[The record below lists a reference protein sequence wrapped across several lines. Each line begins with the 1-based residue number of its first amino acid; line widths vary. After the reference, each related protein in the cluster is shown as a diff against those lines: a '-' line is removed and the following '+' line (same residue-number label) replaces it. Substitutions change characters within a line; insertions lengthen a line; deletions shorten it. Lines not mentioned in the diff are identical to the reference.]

1 MAKTPGWQIEKLGQG
16 SHAGQG
22 WVLREYTPA
31 GNPTGRM
38 LRWHPGGGRHGP
50 SPYWRVTGGPAGK
63 SEIIPGG
70 QEP

>member
-1 MAKTPGWQIEKLGQG
+1 MPIPLTDPFMAKTPGWQIEKLGQG

-38 LRWHPGGGRHGP
+38 
-50 SPYWRVTGGPAGK
+50 VT
-63 SEIIPGG
+63 I
-70 QEP
+70 QVVLT